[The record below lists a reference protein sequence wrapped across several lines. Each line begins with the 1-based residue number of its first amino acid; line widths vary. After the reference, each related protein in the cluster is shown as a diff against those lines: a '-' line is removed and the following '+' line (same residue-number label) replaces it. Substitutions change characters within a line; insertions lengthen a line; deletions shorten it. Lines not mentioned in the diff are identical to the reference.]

1 MFCIICRKIFQ
12 PPAPQCRQ
20 GLDAIKNLFRGGQ
33 NGCKHAQTNHD
44 GRSMHAFFVTV
55 TSTPCIRSR
64 SANPSASRKRS
75 PGATPSRRAIT
86 RSCEI
91 EIVRKMK
98 PRRSG
103 PVEIGGASGNRTHV
117 RGFADL
123 CLTIRPSR
131 QLKLRCSRRLLSL
144 QAAAVIIN
152 SMRYSTQ
159 PPGNDPV
166 WGFSQCCDLQRIP
179 PHDVLHDSI
188 RRSAEQMLDVSSSSR
203 SCGWTIVLRSVLR
216 AGAQRNSNSKAAQR
230 DDYRILAIRAVSSG
244 SCRMV
249 DASWYVQIPIAPASR
264 ISLSTGWVA
273 STTTTPTSG

>member
-1 MFCIICRKIFQ
+1 M
-12 PPAPQCRQ
+12 
-20 GLDAIKNLFRGGQ
+20 
-33 NGCKHAQTNHD
+33 
-44 GRSMHAFFVTV
+44 
-55 TSTPCIRSR
+55 
-64 SANPSASRKRS
+64 SA
-75 PGATPSRRAIT
+75 
-86 RSCEI
+86 
-91 EIVRKMK
+91 
-98 PRRSG
+98 RSG
-103 PVEIGGASGNRTHV
+103 VRIGGASGNRTHV